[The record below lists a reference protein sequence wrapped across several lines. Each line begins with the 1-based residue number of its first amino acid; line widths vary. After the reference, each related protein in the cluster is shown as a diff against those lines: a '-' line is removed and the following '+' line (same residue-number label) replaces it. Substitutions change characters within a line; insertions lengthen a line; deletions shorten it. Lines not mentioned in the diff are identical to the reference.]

1 MLFALSAVMVVGL
14 AAGVP
19 QSARIAA
26 SEALDIQ
33 TARSAAAPY
42 FRVALKTEGR
52 GRTRSGPSHVFTTL
66 SGYRALT
73 RTGSIG
79 GGWSYQSL
87 VYPCDL
93 SPWILLSVAARGH
106 NSASSLTFCLMSSC
120 ALRWEL
126 RSLLTHEGTG
136 IPSFAAD
143 VASWVEQG
151 IRMTPS
157 SVRNP
162 LPWNENAR

>member
-1 MLFALSAVMVVGL
+1 MGLGTFLLFALSAVMVVGL

-79 GGWSYQSL
+79 GGGRIRVLSTL
-87 VYPCDL
+87 V
-93 SPWILLSVAARGH
+93 ILVLGF
-106 NSASSLTFCLMSSC
+106 FCL
-120 ALRWEL
+120 
-126 RSLLTHEGTG
+126 LLHAGT
-136 IPSFAAD
+136 ILHQ
-143 VASWVEQG
+143 V
-151 IRMTPS
+151 
-157 SVRNP
+157 
-162 LPWNENAR
+162 